1 MTPAERRAR
10 KNAKDRERRAAIKA
24 GTWPFPMNG
33 DAAKANGGNYARRAR
48 RKAETHSGSP
58 AVESSAPPKIR
69 PAVRPKALHGPPS
82 PNRAKLRQLS
92 TIRRPKPKRFPAAFA
107 ALSRQPSRSLA
118 LR

>member
-1 MTPAERRAR
+1 MTPAERRAH

-24 GTWPFPMNG
+24 GAWAFPMNG
-33 DAAKANGGNYARRAR
+33 DAAKANGRNYARRAR
-48 RKAETHSGSP
+48 RKAEAHNGSP
-58 AVESSAPPKIR
+58 AAGNFAPPNR

-82 PNRAKLRQLS
+82 LR
-92 TIRRPKPKRFPAAFA
+92 PGAFA